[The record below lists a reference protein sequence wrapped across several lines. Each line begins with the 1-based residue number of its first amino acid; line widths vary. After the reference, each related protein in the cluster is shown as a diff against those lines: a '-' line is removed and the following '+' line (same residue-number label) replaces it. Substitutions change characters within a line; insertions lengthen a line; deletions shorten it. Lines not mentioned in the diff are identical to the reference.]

1 MWWFSG
7 FEHPLGSKE
16 VPQGPLVGEE
26 REMTGG
32 GAPGP
37 QACTNRGGLLL
48 SASMYWGS
56 RQGLI

>member
-1 MWWFSG
+1 M
-7 FEHPLGSKE
+7 
-16 VPQGPLVGEE
+16 PQGPLVGEE